1 MLHEN
6 LAHLAYK
13 ALAETAFVITAR
25 EFPEDTGDNHPVF
38 RLSNLFQPEIESFLQ
53 IWTDRVSGTRL
64 EKAQVVISHDGDG
77 KYPSEFIA
85 RPDCSITYYRNNIE
99 HGLLYI
105 ETSPV
110 SDEQGLRNIFTLR
123 DVNFLDG
130 QFDSEDDGFFVAE
143 EIVHSAWR
151 QVSDRDNHA
160 PGLVVDLITQVLRS
174 LREHKRSVPVR
185 PFVRFCARIALERCD
200 PGKSFDVNETKAVI
214 GRALV
219 ELNMF
224 PDDIWATN
232 PTEAK
237 ISRRLFLNW
246 QHADLVGA
254 NGLDLD
260 GDALASQAKDVVFKN
275 AGGSELPAEEQNAW
289 REKCS
294 NYCIS
299 QSPDIRLTLPYSIF
313 EQLFVKDTTGMKLG
327 ERTENELTDNHG
339 DRLPEWDELAVK
351 AGLDKK
357 DQFDAQKFLDAEPDD
372 PEKPALRDLI
382 TAATRRMIEKA
393 ASPATQSISNPLI
406 KIAEFITSFPKR
418 STWEFGDDRPKL
430 RISVGKMSPSA
441 ESTLGLLAFIYGP
454 TLQSLSEASKLG
466 TEGFELEVDNR
477 LFKQAPPPPLR
488 TDPEDGEREGDELQE
503 EAWEPVPLVFEV
515 LAPNSREAG
524 KFDLVEKEI
533 GFQWFAPE
541 IEMLALFWLL
551 STADDAPDVYSRLDA
566 PSDQSFT
573 EWRATLVGRTV
584 GLGTAQANGYPAAA
598 ATDPIVVEL
607 KDVQQNFRTRSK
619 KEGLSQEL
627 LFEVFDKWLAVSE
640 RFRTELIPAGTT
652 DVRTEIFL
660 SSDTISTN
668 GGRGLLML
676 PSHPLRLRWIAKYLE
691 RSEQLASRALSGQL
705 KLNVENGEL
714 YLDWISNLTP
724 HQQPALAIGKNQ
736 ETLFATSEQGWAEFF
751 APLEWNAGREV
762 GIDAHS
768 TAEIARQISKYLA
781 VHPHKSEGLSLLI
794 VLPKG
799 AALPAKLLTLFRKG
813 EWEDLPVDVNVV
825 APVSNW
831 PTIIKEFEK
840 LPVEDRMSNKDT
852 LLPPLQLRFHN
863 LADLE
868 ELPSVLG
875 KLDCDIGIIP
885 QFVTDDPQMQDET
898 ATSLVSAGSF
908 DILLDPPTVFGGGS
922 KGEAITVSKLPAAS
936 DQALETWSTIVVRHR
951 RTSPV
956 AKEMPANTDQVKLL
970 IDFRKEAELFEL
982 LHKLN
987 HWVITIE
994 RHISREQIE
1003 NLETSPEILTVKEN
1017 VGASGLYTL
1026 IVSSNSGMEYSIQ
1039 RIERKLSHVLG
1050 VEALSNRQLAEQ
1062 IYDEARSLAPSLALQ
1077 AMGISRITEEM
1088 LGLVIAK
1095 QVAASRFPVSDEN
1108 SASIWISL
1116 DDHTEWFGGVQGTRA
1131 DLCRLSLSVSSSS
1144 LFVDVL
1150 VVEGKFRQAYDAH
1163 GEAQVRRT
1171 LRLFQDILV
1180 NCDQD
1185 LSEEEPQGNV
1195 DCDLWRSKLLDA
1207 ADSAGSYAKEFS
1219 GEMRLQA
1226 KGTSL
1231 ILPTDIRQRIKSG
1244 KYTLRSLKG
1253 LFSICNYLK
1262 EGASE
1267 VEEFRE
1273 ENYSFEVVKTFQ
1285 NTICELVEGSVGQI
1299 SPRGTAAPKPPEP
1312 CPPVEPVTLPDPSPL
1327 ASVSPA
1333 APKPEQKKRLPPEEL
1348 GARYQSIIDKLAE
1361 FGVSVK
1367 PTSDPNM
1374 RLTEGPAT
1382 IMYRVIPG
1390 AGVTP
1395 SSISQKADSLKL
1407 ALKLKEE
1414 QEIRFSVDEG
1424 YVTIDVPKSDDDRY
1438 FVNAEELWLDWVRQ
1452 ERALACPIGIDRTG
1466 NPVEVNFSSSNSPHL
1481 LIGGTTGSGKSEAL
1495 NTILF
1500 GLVHKYSA
1508 NELKLLLID
1517 PKGTE
1522 LEAFENA
1529 DHVEGMIGMDD
1540 EDACELLERAV
1551 EEMQSRYKLL
1561 KSERTRSI
1569 AEFNSK
1575 VSAEKR
1581 IPWWLIVLDEYAD
1594 LTSDP
1599 ESKKKIEANLKRLA
1613 QKARAAGIHVI
1624 IATQKPSAEVISTN
1638 LRSNLPAQLAL
1649 RVKSGI
1655 ESRVVMDELGAETLN
1670 GKGDAF
1676 LKSEGRLIR
1685 VQCAIV
1691 SS

>member
-6 LAHLAYK
+6 LAHLAHK
-13 ALAETAFVITAR
+13 ALAETAFVITTR

-38 RLSNLFQPEIESFLQ
+38 RLSNLFQPEIQNFLQ
-53 IWTDRVSGTRL
+53 IWTERVSGTRL
-64 EKAQVVISHDGDG
+64 ERAQVVISHDGEG
-77 KYPSEFIA
+77 KYPPEFIA
-85 RPDCSITYYRNNIE
+85 RPDCSITYYRNNIKN
-99 HGLLYI
+99 GLLYI

-130 QFDSEDDGFFVAE
+130 QFDSEEDGFSVAE

-151 QVSDRDNHA
+151 LVSGRDNPA
-160 PGLVVDLITQVLRS
+160 PGLVVDLITQVLNS
-174 LREHKRSVPVR
+174 LRDNKRSIPVR
-185 PFVRFCARIALERCD
+185 PFVRFCTRIALERSD
-200 PGKSFDVNETKAVI
+200 PDKSFDVDETKAVI

-224 PDDIWATN
+224 PDEIWATN
-232 PTEAK
+232 STDAK

-254 NGLDLD
+254 SGVDLD
-260 GDALASQAKDVVFKN
+260 GDTLAVQAKDVVFKN
-275 AGGSELPAEEQNAW
+275 AEGSELPAEEQKAW

-294 NYCIS
+294 DYCIS
-299 QSPDIRLTLPYSIF
+299 QSTNIRLTLPYTIF
-313 EQLFVKDTTGMKLG
+313 EQLFAKDTTGVKLG

-339 DRLPEWDELAVK
+339 DRIPEWDELSVK

-357 DQFDAQKFLDAEPDD
+357 DQFDAQKFLDAEPEDS
-372 PEKPALRDLI
+372 EKPALRDLV
-382 TAATRRMIEKA
+382 TAATRKMIEKA

-406 KIAEFITSFPKR
+406 KIAEFLTSFPER
-418 STWEFGDDRPKL
+418 LTREVGDDRPKL
-430 RISVGKMSPSA
+430 RMSLGKVPPSA
-441 ESTLGLLAFIYGP
+441 ETTLGLLAFIYGP
-454 TLQSLSEASKLG
+454 TLQSLSEATKLG

-477 LFKQAPPPPLR
+477 LITQAPPPSLR
-488 TDPEDGEREGDELQE
+488 IDSEDGDELQE
-503 EAWEPVPLVFEV
+503 VTWEPVPLVFEV
-515 LAPNSREAG
+515 MAPRSGEAG
-524 KFDLVEKEI
+524 KTVSVEKET
-533 GFQWFAPE
+533 GFQWLPPE
-541 IEMLALFWLL
+541 IEMLALFWLFA
-551 STADDAPDVYSRLDA
+551 TADDAPDVHSRLEA
-566 PSDQSFT
+566 PSHQSFT

-584 GLGTAQANGYPAAA
+584 GLRTAQANDYPTEA

-607 KDVQQNFRTRSK
+607 KDVQGMFRKRSR

-627 LFEVFDKWLAVSE
+627 LFEIFDRWLASSE
-640 RFRTELIPAGTT
+640 RFRKELIPAGAT
-652 DVRTEIFL
+652 DDRTEIFL
-660 SSDTISTN
+660 NSDTISTN
-668 GGRGLLML
+668 DGHGLLML
-676 PSHPLRLRWIAKYLE
+676 PSHPLRLRWIARYLE
-691 RSEQLASRALSGQL
+691 RSEHLAFRALSDQL
-705 KLNVENGEL
+705 KLNIENGDL

-736 ETLFATSEQGWAEFF
+736 ETLFASSEQGWAEFF
-751 APLEWNAGREV
+751 APLDRSAGREV
-762 GIDAHS
+762 GIDAQG
-768 TAEIARQISKYLA
+768 TAAIAHQISQYLSA
-781 VHPHKSEGLSLLI
+781 HPHKSEGLSLLI

-799 AALPAKLLTLFRKG
+799 AVLPAKLLTLFRKG
-813 EWEDLPVDVNVV
+813 EWKDLPVDVNVV

-831 PTIIKEFEK
+831 PEIIKEFEK
-840 LPVEDRMSNKDT
+840 LPVEDRMSNKDV
-852 LLPPLQLRFHN
+852 LLPPLQLRLHN
-863 LADLE
+863 LADSE
-868 ELPSVLG
+868 GLPTVLG
-875 KLDCDIGIIP
+875 ELDCDIGIIP
-885 QFVTDDPQMQDET
+885 QFVADDPQMQDDT
-898 ATSLVSAGSF
+898 STSLVAAGPF
-908 DILLDPPTVFGGGS
+908 DILLDPPTVLEGGS

-951 RTSPV
+951 RTRPV
-956 AKEMPANTDQVKLL
+956 AAEMPDNTDQVKLL
-970 IDFRKEAELFEL
+970 IDFRKEAEVFEL
-982 LHKLN
+982 LHNLT

-1003 NLETSPEILTVKEN
+1003 NLESSPEILTVKEN
-1017 VGASGLYTL
+1017 VGSSGLYTL
-1026 IVSSNSGMEYSIQ
+1026 VVSSNSGKEYSIQ
-1039 RIERKLSHVLG
+1039 RIERKLSHVFG
-1050 VEALSNRQLAEQ
+1050 AEDISNRQLAEQ
-1062 IYDEARSLAPSLALQ
+1062 IYDEARSLAPGLALQ

-1095 QVAASRFPVSDEN
+1095 HVAASRFPVSDEN

-1116 DDHTEWFGGVQGTRA
+1116 DDHSEWFGGVQGTRA
-1131 DLCRLSLSVSSSS
+1131 DLCRLSLSESDGS

-1150 VVEGKFRQAYDAH
+1150 VVEGKFRQSYDAH

-1171 LRLFQDILV
+1171 LRLFRDILV
-1180 NCDQD
+1180 NFDQD
-1185 LSEEEPQGNV
+1185 LSEEEPKGDV

-1207 ADSAGSYAKEFS
+1207 ADSAGSDAKEFS

-1226 KGTSL
+1226 KGTSM
-1231 ILPTDIRQRIKSG
+1231 ILPTEIRERIRSG
-1244 KYTLRSLKG
+1244 NYTLRSLQG

-1267 VEEFRE
+1267 VEEVTE
-1273 ENYSFEVVKTFQ
+1273 ANYSFEIVKTFR
-1285 NTICELVEGSVGQI
+1285 NAIGELVQGSV
-1299 SPRGTAAPKPPEP
+1299 SPILPRVTVAPKPLEP
-1312 CPPVEPVTLPDPSPL
+1312 HPPVGPDPKPVTLLDPPPL
-1327 ASVSPA
+1327 VPA
-1333 APKPEQKKRLPPEEL
+1333 PPAKPKPEQKKRLSPEEL
-1348 GARYQSIIDKLAE
+1348 SARYQSIIDKLAE

-1367 PTSDPNM
+1367 PSADPHI
-1374 RLTEGPAT
+1374 RFTEGPAT
-1382 IMYRVIPG
+1382 VMYRVTPG

-1395 SSISQKADSLKL
+1395 NSISQKADSLKL

-1414 QEIRFSVDEG
+1414 QEIRFSIDEG
-1424 YVTIDVPKSDDDRY
+1424 YVTIDVPKSDEDRY
-1438 FVNAEELWLDWVRQ
+1438 FVNAEQLWLDWVRQ

-1466 NPVEVNFSSSNSPHL
+1466 NPVEFNFSSSNSPHL

-1508 NELKLLLID
+1508 DELKLLLID

-1529 DHVEGMIGMDD
+1529 DHIEGMIGMDD
-1540 EDACELLERAV
+1540 EDACELLEQAV

-1561 KSERTRSI
+1561 KSERARSI

-1575 VSAEKR
+1575 VPAERR
-1581 IPWWLIVLDEYAD
+1581 IPWWLLVLDEYAD

-1599 ESKKKIEANLKRLA
+1599 DSKKKIESSLKRLA

-1649 RVKSGI
+1649 RVKSGT

-1670 GKGDAF
+1670 GMGDAF
-1676 LKSEGRLIR
+1676 LKSEGKLTR